1 MSVATEERPMT
12 KDEIRAKMKEIGRA
26 IGKVHGSLLKKL
38 ADR

>member
-1 MSVATEERPMT
+1 MNVVTEERPMT
-12 KDEIRAKMKEIGRA
+12 KDEVRAKMKEIGRK

>member
-12 KDEIRAKMKEIGRA
+12 KDEMRAKMREIGKK
-26 IGKVHGSLLKKL
+26 IGKVHGTLLKKL